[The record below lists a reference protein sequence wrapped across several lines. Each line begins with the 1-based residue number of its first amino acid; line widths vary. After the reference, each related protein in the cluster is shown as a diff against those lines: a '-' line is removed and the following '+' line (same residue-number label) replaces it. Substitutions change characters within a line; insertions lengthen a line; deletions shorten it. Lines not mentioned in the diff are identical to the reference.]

1 MSRAIPSEA
10 RQGRVLFPEVLTFF
24 SLLYTLAVSGDF
36 SCCRYTRST
45 RPARVLLRLLRR
57 FGLLGKDTLRRLTYA
72 DFLGSYYESQELT
85 YNPVND
91 LLFERHASNIYIR
104 LALSFCPDPLAMLAL
119 KKELFNR
126 YTQHRVRTCVF
137 LRRLLQEYPAVV
149 FLPTDSGEILEYMPF
164 TGDIAGRYSIPG
176 FLISW
181 NSLRGEVRALAT
193 YIGIPVIL
201 GALAV
206 SYLFRGISFRRPGKQ
221 LFRFGYDVQS
231 NGLLRERGL
240 DPETGRYFLYDDAGL
255 RPSEILHVVREGQR
269 LEPGAR
275 ALFEER
281 GIPYLELS
289 SLRVPAV
296 FFTRR
301 ILRDLFFRMS
311 LDALRFIGGTSET
324 IFLAPALS
332 VMKMAL
338 DAELHQEYFE
348 TKVFIARDDYSPFH
362 IMRTMAARRRG
373 NRTAGFQWAEYYH
386 HCNAYNFFV
395 FDVFA
400 FWGDFYRSFH
410 AKGLTESNPVI
421 IGTGIYSLDLIH
433 RWQQAD
439 LVPKAYQEMKRK
451 YKVIAIMGSGY
462 DWYSHF
468 THDAAVKFYRDVLEV
483 TDRYGDLYRVIKPK
497 GDAMDGEIGSL
508 MKTRDRV
515 NLEKEMWT
523 YRFLPVPDLIIVMS
537 VSSLIIESLM
547 IGRKVLSYSFVTPK
561 ENNIYGGYSPLLVAF
576 TKEELA
582 KAIHE
587 ILYEG
592 KYVEEGTLSRIRE
605 LHGYRYDGQ
614 VVERF
619 RQLCRDLAGEEQAED
634 LPGKS

>member
-1 MSRAIPSEA
+1 MSRGIPSEA
-10 RQGRVLFPEVLTFF
+10 RQGRALFLEVLTSFSFF
-24 SLLYTLAVSGDF
+24 YTLAIAGNF

-45 RPARVLLRLLRR
+45 RPARVLLRILRR
-57 FGLLGKDTLRRLTYA
+57 FGLLRKDTLKRLTYA

-85 YNPVND
+85 YRSVND
-91 LLFERHASNIYIR
+91 LLFERHTSNIYIR
-104 LALSFCPDPLAMLAL
+104 LALSFCPDPLSMLAL

-137 LRRLLQEYPAVV
+137 LRRLLLEYSGVV
-149 FLPTDSGEILEYMPF
+149 FLPTDAGEILEYMPF
-164 TGDIAGRYSIPG
+164 AGDISGRYSIPG

-181 NSLRGEVRALAT
+181 NSLRRDVWAVAT
-193 YIGIPVIL
+193 YIGVPIIL
-201 GALAV
+201 GALAL
-206 SYLFRGISFRRPGKQ
+206 SYLFRGITFRRPGKQ
-221 LFRFGYDVQS
+221 RFRFGYDVQS

-240 DPETGRYFLYDDAGL
+240 DPETGKYFLYDDASL
-255 RPSEILHVVREGQR
+255 RPSEILHVVRDGQQ

-289 SLRVPAV
+289 SLRVPAG

-301 ILRDLFFRMS
+301 ILRGLFARMS
-311 LDALRFIGGTSET
+311 LDSLRFIRETRET

-386 HCNAYNFFV
+386 HCYSYNFFV

-400 FWGDFYRSFH
+400 LWGEFYRSFH
-410 AKGLTESNPVI
+410 AKGLTESNPAI
-421 IGTGIYSLDLIH
+421 IGTGIYSLDLILG
-433 RWQQAD
+433 RPAAD
-439 LVPKAYQEMKRK
+439 LVPKAYQEMKKK

-462 DWYSHF
+462 TTFDHF
-468 THDAAVKFYRDVLEV
+468 TREAAVRFYRDVLEV
-483 TDRYGDLYRVIKPK
+483 TDQYGDLFRVIKPK
-497 GDAMDGEIGSL
+497 GDLMDEEIGAL

-515 NLEKEMWT
+515 SLEKEMWT
-523 YRFLPVPDLIIVMS
+523 YRFLPVPDLIVVMS

-547 IGRKVLSYSFVTPK
+547 IGQKVLSYSFVTPK
-561 ENNIYGGYSPLLVAF
+561 ENNIYGGYSPLLVAY
-576 TKEELA
+576 TKEELG
-582 KAIHE
+582 KAIHD
-587 ILYEG
+587 ILNEG
-592 KYVEEGTLSRIRE
+592 KYVDEGTLSRIRE

-619 RQLCRDLAGEEQAED
+619 RQLCRDLAGEEQA
-634 LPGKS
+634 